1 MIKDIAFG
9 IIISVLFVGMIL
21 LFCMLIIKLYIS
33 KIKKYNAVIYEN
45 EIEFQKTLNK
55 SIVETQEQILTNIS
69 RELHDD
75 AGQQLTYINLQL
87 EMLKLDLPDLDT
99 VLNPISDSISKL
111 SKSVRSMS
119 HLLNNRFIA
128 QNNLYQSIEKEL
140 ERLQISKTP
149 EIKFIQKGKL
159 QKVYSETEKIMIYRI
174 FQESINNCL
183 KHAKASKVEVSV
195 CETPNF
201 ELRISDNGI
210 GFLSLDHQSL
220 GFENMRQRAKMIQHQ
235 IQIKTKP
242 NQGTTIT
249 LTEINGDH

>member
-1 MIKDIAFG
+1 MIKNIAFG
-9 IIISVLFVGMIL
+9 IVISILFISMIV

-45 EIEFQKTLNK
+45 EIEFQKTLNI

-87 EMLKLDLPDLDT
+87 EMLKLDFPDFYTDLDP
-99 VLNPISDSISKL
+99 VSDSISKL
-111 SKSVRSMS
+111 SQSVRSMS

-140 ERLQISKTP
+140 ERLQISKSH

-183 KHAKASKVEVSV
+183 KHAKASSIEVSV
-195 CETPNF
+195 SETPHF

-210 GFLSLDHQSL
+210 GFLYQDHQSL

-235 IQIKTKP
+235 IHIQTKP

-249 LTEINGDH
+249 LTEKNGNH